1 MARRIAS
8 RKIRQLAVAAA
19 CWVSVAASATVAD
32 TVVPPTAQAEPSQEP
47 LVAAAEAGAVAAE
60 PEVALPQARGQ
71 VGKVTYYAKR
81 HKGRRT
87 ASGERYDPTEL
98 TMAHRTLPLGTR
110 VRVTNLR
117 NHRSVVVRVNDRG
130 PYARGYIAD
139 LSLAAARQ
147 LGMLRSGIVE
157 AELHLTQ
164 GSPQAQA
171 ALESAPVPSART
183 AHRTSRRMA
192 HKLARKTVKKSLIKS
207 ASKSTSRVVQR

>member
-19 CWVSVAASATVAD
+19 CWVSVAASASVAD
-32 TVVPPTAQAEPSQEP
+32 TVVPPATQAEPAQEP
-47 LVAAAEAGAVAAE
+47 LAAAAEAGAATAE
-60 PEVALPQARGQ
+60 TEVALPQARGQ
-71 VGKVTYYAKR
+71 LGKVTYYAKR

-110 VRVTNLR
+110 VRVTNLH
-117 NHRSVVVRVNDRG
+117 NHRSVLVRVNDRG

-147 LGMLRSGIVE
+147 LGMLRAGIVE
-157 AELHLTQ
+157 AELHLAQ

-171 ALESAPVPSART
+171 ALEAAPVTSART
-183 AHRTSRRMA
+183 ARRTSHRMT

-207 ASKSTSRVVQR
+207 ASKPGRRVAQR